1 MLSQADNF
9 HVFLDVI
16 SGSVHFYL
24 FGIARALTRNS
35 DQVAD
40 QVIKEVV
47 LGEQV
52 NIFKFQCF
60 EHVHEASTDA
70 RFEDADR

>member
-9 HVFLDVI
+9 QVFLDVI
-16 SGSVHFYL
+16 SSSFHVFL
-24 FGIARALTRNS
+24 IGIAWALTRNC
-35 DQVAD
+35 DKVAD
-40 QVIKEVV
+40 QVIEEVM

-52 NIFKFQCF
+52 NIFKFQRL
-60 EHVHEASTDA
+60 EHVHEASADA